1 MKDFRDRVVVITGA
15 GSGIG
20 RALAR
25 RLDTLGAVLVLCDR
39 DPDGLAET
47 AASLAGR
54 ADTHVIDVSQR
65 EALEGLATHVE
76 HQHGK
81 AHVIINNAGVTVV
94 ERAEQTR
101 HEDFE
106 WLMGINFWGVV
117 YGTRAFLPLIR
128 AAGEGAVVNIS
139 SVFGL
144 VAWPAQSAYNASKFA
159 VRGYTE
165 SLRHELAGT
174 GITAICVHPGGIRA
188 NIARAARFYHDDRG
202 RSDAQGF
209 VADFERLAGTSPE
222 RAAEIILR
230 GIRRRRPRVLIGAD
244 AWLIDRVQ
252 RWLPVRY
259 YAVLERLFGWMRR

>member
-106 WLMGINFWGVV
+106 WLMGI
-117 YGTRAFLPLIR
+117 IS
-128 AAGEGAVVNIS
+128 GA
-139 SVFGL
+139 
-144 VAWPAQSAYNASKFA
+144 WC
-159 VRGYTE
+159 
-165 SLRHELAGT
+165 
-174 GITAICVHPGGIRA
+174 TAHGPSCR
-188 NIARAARFYHDDRG
+188 
-202 RSDAQGF
+202 
-209 VADFERLAGTSPE
+209 
-222 RAAEIILR
+222 
-230 GIRRRRPRVLIGAD
+230 
-244 AWLIDRVQ
+244 
-252 RWLPVRY
+252 
-259 YAVLERLFGWMRR
+259 